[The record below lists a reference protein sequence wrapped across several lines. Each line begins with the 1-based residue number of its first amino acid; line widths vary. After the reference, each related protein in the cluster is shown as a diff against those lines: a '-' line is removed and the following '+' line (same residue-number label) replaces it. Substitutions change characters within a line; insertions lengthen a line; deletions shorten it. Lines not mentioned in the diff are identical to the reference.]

1 MKLLIIRFATL
12 FLLAAPLAFAEGWT
26 GYLVDSRCYDAA
38 ERSVNPFDAS
48 NGSRDKELEIRQCPA
63 RSKSKSFAIVG
74 RDQESR
80 FKLDAFG
87 NELAVAFVRKF
98 GKKPLRQV
106 TVTGERHFDTIIVK
120 SITETKK
127 AD

>member
-1 MKLLIIRFATL
+1 MKLLMIPFAAL
-12 FLLAAPLAFAEGWT
+12 FFLAAPLAFAESWT

-38 ERSVNPFDAS
+38 ERSVNPFDAP
-48 NGSRDKELEIRQCPA
+48 NASRDKELEIRQCPA
-63 RSKSKSFAIVG
+63 SAKTKSFAVVG

-80 FKLDAFG
+80 FKLDPFG

-120 SITETKK
+120 SIS
-127 AD
+127 DPN